1 MQKVTSLQPT
11 SLVFRGLYIM
21 ASDWSHVILGLA
33 LIAQQMLATCIGI
46 TNIKVMDFLAR
57 GPVWIF

>member
-1 MQKVTSLQPT
+1 
-11 SLVFRGLYIM
+11 M

-33 LIAQQMLATCIGI
+33 LIVQQMLATCIGI
-46 TNIKVMDFLAR
+46 TNVEVRDFLAR